1 MNIKKEKGA
10 SVFLDG
16 RSRAGHLRGHAY
28 GAYFARD
35 SARISRGTK
44 YFWSSFCIGER
55 SVLSVTGLASRIVYP

>member
-44 YFWSSFCIGER
+44 YF
-55 SVLSVTGLASRIVYP
+55 